1 MRLLR
6 KAHAITL
13 ERLAE
18 RTGFTKS
25 YLSKIEN
32 GLKVPPI
39 GSLARISQSLGAD
52 IALFFQKGDVFDA
65 GADLDPGVS
74 CVRAGERQSVV
85 RGGTSFGYDYESL
98 AHKKLRKYMEP
109 FVFTFPSH
117 ISKEVFFEHEG
128 EEFIFILSGRVEF
141 MVGKRKFLLEP
152 GDSLYIDSALPHRG
166 RSLGDEAKALVVIFR
181 PGMSSA

>member
-13 ERLAE
+13 DRLAE
-18 RTGFTKS
+18 RTDFTKS

-39 GSLARISQSLGAD
+39 GSLARISQALGAD
-52 IALFFQKGDVFDA
+52 IALFFQKGDAFDV

-74 CVRAGERQSVV
+74 CVRVGERQSVM

-98 AHKKLRKYMEP
+98 AHKKLRKHMEP
-109 FVFTFPSH
+109 FMMIFPSH

-128 EEFIFILSGRVEF
+128 EEFIFVLSGRVEF
-141 MVGKRKFLLEP
+141 MAGKQKFLLEP

-181 PGMSSA
+181 PGTLLA